1 MLSRLSYF
9 ANDFILYLVL
19 ICLAFLFFSCAI
31 FKLYRSALSKK
42 RRNLYL
48 ALVSLVFAIILTY
61 SAAEAYF
68 RFVYDESD
76 GLGFLKT
83 NARWH
88 QRHVVTNNYFVRDRD
103 FETAK
108 AEGVRRIGVIGDS
121 ITFGG
126 GIKNQNDRFSNLLED
141 SLNKEGKNVQVYN
154 LGKPGYDTDGELGE
168 YEKFRHLNFDI
179 IVWQYFLNDIQ
190 PLGKSTGTP
199 IINKNSQ
206 RAKIID
212 FLSQKSF
219 FFDFMYWR
227 FSQKYQKTFAQ
238 LKDADIAQYNNPEVF
253 GAHKNQIE
261 GFLKELKEEDK
272 KVIVIIF
279 PFIHLLGPNY
289 PAGDIHKEL
298 GQIFKDGGADAVI
311 DLLDD
316 LENGDPKKLMAS
328 RFDSHPNESV
338 HALAAQRLFEVLN
351 SFSPSPRLPGQL
363 PTGKRSKLLP

>member
-48 ALVSLVFAIILTY
+48 SFVSLVFAIILTY

-141 SLNKEGKNVQVYN
+141 SLNKEGKNVQ
-154 LGKPGYDTDGELGE
+154 
-168 YEKFRHLNFDI
+168 
-179 IVWQYFLNDIQ
+179 
-190 PLGKSTGTP
+190 
-199 IINKNSQ
+199 
-206 RAKIID
+206 
-212 FLSQKSF
+212 
-219 FFDFMYWR
+219 
-227 FSQKYQKTFAQ
+227 
-238 LKDADIAQYNNPEVF
+238 
-253 GAHKNQIE
+253 
-261 GFLKELKEEDK
+261 
-272 KVIVIIF
+272 
-279 PFIHLLGPNY
+279 
-289 PAGDIHKEL
+289 
-298 GQIFKDGGADAVI
+298 
-311 DLLDD
+311 
-316 LENGDPKKLMAS
+316 
-328 RFDSHPNESV
+328 
-338 HALAAQRLFEVLN
+338 
-351 SFSPSPRLPGQL
+351 
-363 PTGKRSKLLP
+363 